1 MFTWKIYDI
10 LYAVDRIYSK
20 IANKIEALSFLFNNV
35 ILNIAVTLISVINVY
50 YFFRKPEPPP
60 LTDNQV
66 LDAAVKIIKKRK
78 HEENQS
84 NDKLK
89 IVRNEMDSKRRKKST
104 VSSSKM
110 VELETQK
117 YLRDIRTRNGKL
129 RRLAAELED

>member
-1 MFTWKIYDI
+1 MFIYF
-10 LYAVDRIYSK
+10 S
-20 IANKIEALSFLFNNV
+20 
-35 ILNIAVTLISVINVY
+35 
-50 YFFRKPEPPP
+50 RKPEPPP

-89 IVRNEMDSKRRKKST
+89 MARNEMDSKRQKKST

>member
-1 MFTWKIYDI
+1 MFIYF
-10 LYAVDRIYSK
+10 S
-20 IANKIEALSFLFNNV
+20 
-35 ILNIAVTLISVINVY
+35 
-50 YFFRKPEPPP
+50 RKPEPPP

-84 NDKLK
+84 KGKLK
-89 IVRNEMDSKRRKKST
+89 MARNEMDSKRQKKST

>member
-1 MFTWKIYDI
+1 MYF
-10 LYAVDRIYSK
+10 YS
-20 IANKIEALSFLFNNV
+20 
-35 ILNIAVTLISVINVY
+35 
-50 YFFRKPEPPP
+50 RKPEPPP

-84 NDKLK
+84 INNAQSKMAAGS
-89 IVRNEMDSKRRKKST
+89 EMDSKRQKKST
-104 VSSSKM
+104 ISSSKI

-129 RRLAAELED
+129 RRLAAELEN